1 MVQQTST
8 LCISQSALEKNI
20 KFLRKVVGK
29 VPRISFVVKANA
41 YGHGI
46 SDYVP
51 LAEKLGIDHFSVF
64 SDYEAQ
70 EVKKSI
76 KNKATTIMIMGMV
89 DPTNM
94 SWVIRNGIEFFIAEP
109 ETLRYAIKASKRLN
123 IKAKIHIDLETGMN
137 RTGLDQSDLEEVI
150 QLIKDNPDSIE
161 VIGVCTHYAGAESIS
176 NHYRVS
182 RQIKKFNKLDK
193 WIREQGITPQIRH
206 TACSAASVSYPQ
218 TRMDLVRIGVMQY
231 GFWPTDETFISY
243 INGRKIKKNPL
254 TPILSWESK
263 IMSVKDVP
271 AGEFIGYG
279 DSFLANEDMKIA
291 IVPVGY
297 TNGYARILSN
307 RSSILVRGMR
317 VSVIGTVNMNL
328 SILNVSQVPDI
339 KKGDKVILV
348 GTQGEHTISFASFRE
363 QKNALN
369 YEILARL
376 PGNIPRKIVD

>member
-1 MVQQTST
+1 
-8 LCISQSALEKNI
+8 
-20 KFLRKVVGK
+20 
-29 VPRISFVVKANA
+29 
-41 YGHGI
+41 
-46 SDYVP
+46 
-51 LAEKLGIDHFSVF
+51 
-64 SDYEAQ
+64 
-70 EVKKSI
+70 
-76 KNKATTIMIMGMV
+76 
-89 DPTNM
+89 
-94 SWVIRNGIEFFIAEP
+94 
-109 ETLRYAIKASKRLN
+109 
-123 IKAKIHIDLETGMN
+123 
-137 RTGLDQSDLEEVI
+137 
-150 QLIKDNPDSIE
+150 
-161 VIGVCTHYAGAESIS
+161 
-176 NHYRVS
+176 
-182 RQIKKFNKLDK
+182 
-193 WIREQGITPQIRH
+193 
-206 TACSAASVSYPQ
+206 
-218 TRMDLVRIGVMQY
+218 
-231 GFWPTDETFISY
+231 
-243 INGRKIKKNPL
+243 
-254 TPILSWESK
+254 
-263 IMSVKDVP
+263 MSVKDVP